1 MLYVYTFNGGRYDFN
16 LIHKYFVSIF
26 KQKKLPS
33 ILKIKKNGSKIL
45 NMKIPRKELY
55 FQDILDM
62 LGAGC
67 NLAEFAELTQQ
78 TDMKMNFPFKYFTSM
93 KSLEEK
99 NLPVDKKYWFNDLT
113 QEPYTDDQIAEAF
126 SKFKQG

>member
-62 LGAGC
+62 LGGGC

-78 TDMKMNFPFKYFTSM
+78 TEMNTTSNH
-93 KSLEEK
+93 EHK
-99 NLPVDKKYWFNDLT
+99 NNNSDDNQQPKK
-113 QEPYTDDQIAEAF
+113 
-126 SKFKQG
+126 